1 MSLSLQ
7 RESQQSS
14 HPNCLVGVIYENAD
28 TRALAA
34 KECDR
39 LLTSLWSEHG
49 FEIQWWS
56 FDMLSEARSGCE
68 ALEKARAA
76 AVMIFAVRPEGAFG
90 QGVREWVETWVNLRG
105 EREGALIG
113 LLDPSADAVRVS
125 EKYVYLHHVAHRAGM
140 DYLTA
145 IPKDI
150 FHFIPES
157 CESCAERAGQVT
169 GVLDEILHRHPIPSQ
184 AMF

>member
-1 MSLSLQ
+1 MSLSSQ
-7 RESQQSS
+7 RESGD
-14 HPNCLVGVIYENAD
+14 PNWLVGVIYEDAE
-28 TRALAA
+28 TRAVAA
-34 KECDR
+34 RECDR
-39 LLTSLWSEHG
+39 LLAKLWSEHG
-49 FEIQWWS
+49 FEIHWWS
-56 FDMLSEARSGCE
+56 FDELGEARAGCE

-76 AVMIFAVRPEGAFG
+76 AVMIFAVQPEGSYRHDT
-90 QGVREWVETWVNLRG
+90 REWVETWLKLRG

-113 LLDPSADAVRVS
+113 LLNPGENAGLVS

-157 CESCAERAGQVT
+157 CESCTERAGQVT
-169 GVLDEILHRHPIPSQ
+169 GVLDEILHCHPVSSHGLL
-184 AMF
+184 